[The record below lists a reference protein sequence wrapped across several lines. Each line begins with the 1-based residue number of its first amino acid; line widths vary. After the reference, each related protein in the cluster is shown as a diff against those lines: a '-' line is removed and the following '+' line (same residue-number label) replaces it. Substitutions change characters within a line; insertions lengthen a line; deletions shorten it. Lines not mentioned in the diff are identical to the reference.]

1 MPLRALMGEMFPFAN
16 LGELSIAA
24 EPELL
29 VAGCGTGAHALAL
42 ALRHQNS
49 RVLAMDLSL
58 SSLAYGKRKARQFGG
73 DHIEWAQGDI
83 LALAGTERR
92 FDMIDCGGVLHHMRE
107 PMSGWR
113 ILRDLLKPGGVMK
126 IGLYSELARADFVRL
141 GAELDATGDNS
152 ADRIREFRY
161 EVFGLPDDAPLRR
174 IVTLHDF
181 FTLSECRDLL
191 FHVEEHRFTLPE
203 ISRCLDELGLEFMG
217 FEMRNQAVVG
227 RYLARFPDD
236 PGATDLQNWHRFEED
251 EPNIFIGM
259 YQFWVQP
266 SGTHLVA

>member
-1 MPLRALMGEMFPFAN
+1 MRY
-16 LGELSIAA
+16 
-24 EPELL
+24 
-29 VAGCGTGAHALAL
+29 
-42 ALRHQNS
+42 QNS

-58 SSLAYGKRKARQFGG
+58 SSLAYGRRKADELGAE
-73 DHIEWAQGDI
+73 HIQWARGDI
-83 LALAGTERR
+83 LALAGSERR

-107 PMSGWR
+107 PMLGWR

-126 IGLYSELARADFVRL
+126 IGLYSELARADLVRL
-141 GAELDATGDNS
+141 GAELAASGDDP
-152 ADRIREFRY
+152 ADRIREFRH
-161 EVFGLPDDAPLRR
+161 EVFALPDEAPLKR
-174 IVTLHDF
+174 VLSLPDF
-181 FTLSECRDLL
+181 YTLSGCRDLL
-191 FHVEEHRFTLPE
+191 FYVEEHRFTLPE